1 MVKKNEPEEETLELE
16 GFVENPSQEEQG
28 LVIQLAV
35 ETKGIIND
43 NLEIAEVEII
53 KKVRDA
59 IEQAKSGD
67 LVKAKKVVSF
77 ANNQIKDLNQKRI
90 SVKNEWMKPL
100 DDIASKIKNI
110 ERKVCEELKPL
121 TDEISIQE
129 EKELNEKINL
139 IKKLKDSRID
149 KESLVISKFIRGCK
163 WFDNP
168 SWTNKGYTEAKITK
182 EIDAKVLE
190 IIGNLEA
197 LDLIGEGNKNSSAIS
212 LKYQE
217 EGNISKAI
225 NYRKQL
231 EEADRQEEERK
242 AKQKEEDDER
252 IAKEKQEKEERD
264 ERLGIQEESG
274 ILPEEKTTEPEN
286 EEPPMQYGSQTV
298 PKFMQEKP
306 VEPET
311 TQDQI
316 THDYTLTIRCQTE
329 FLKYLGEFMRNNG
342 CKYKLEEK

>member
-1 MVKKNEPEEETLELE
+1 MAKNNEPEEEALELE

-35 ETKGIIND
+35 ETRGTIND
-43 NLEIAEVEII
+43 NLEKAEVEII

-100 DDIASKIKNI
+100 DDIASKIKEI
-110 ERKVCEELKPL
+110 ERKIGDELKPL

-129 EKELNEKINL
+129 EKELDEKIKL

-149 KESLVISKFIRGCK
+149 KESLAISIFIRGCK

-168 SWTNKGYTEAKITK
+168 SWTNKGYTEPKITK

-190 IIGNLEA
+190 IVGNLEA
-197 LDLIGEGNKNSSAIS
+197 LDLIGEGNRNSSAIS

-217 EGNISKAI
+217 SGNLSQAI
-225 NYRKQL
+225 AYRKQL

-242 AKQKEEDDER
+242 AKKKEEEQDR
-252 IAKEKQEKEERD
+252 IAKEQQEKEARD
-264 ERLGIQEESG
+264 ERLGIQEESASG
-274 ILPEEKTTEPEN
+274 DENTKDGNEMQGKTMASGTSPE
-286 EEPPMQYGSQTV
+286 
-298 PKFMQEKP
+298 P
-306 VEPET
+306 V
-311 TQDQI
+311 
-316 THDYTLTIRCQTE
+316 THDYTLTIRCQPE
-329 FLKYLGEFMRNNG
+329 FLRSLGEFMRNNG
-342 CKYKLEEK
+342 CKYKLEGK